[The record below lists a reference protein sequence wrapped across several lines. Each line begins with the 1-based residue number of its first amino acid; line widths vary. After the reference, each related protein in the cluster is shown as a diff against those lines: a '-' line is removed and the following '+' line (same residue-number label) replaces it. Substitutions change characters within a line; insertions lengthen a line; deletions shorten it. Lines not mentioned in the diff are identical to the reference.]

1 MVATRLLRNRQQKQ
15 SFQTWLTQSHVRLQ
29 LVFFLVPFIRFG
41 SLSHFECGSCYYN
54 LDQKRSLYFIPGPTI
69 WFLAII
75 YFITGV
81 PGGYVMWYRPLYCAM
96 RFSSAHSRDA

>member
-54 LDQKRSLYFIPGPTI
+54 LDQKRRSNNLVSCHYIFHNWGPWWLRNMVSPSLLCYEIFFCTFQGCIGH
-69 WFLAII
+69 
-75 YFITGV
+75 G
-81 PGGYVMWYRPLYCAM
+81 C
-96 RFSSAHSRDA
+96 